1 MKNALIV
8 TSVASMVDQFLLP
21 SIYLLQ
27 NMGYVVHV
35 ACNFENGNTCNEE
48 KIKSLK
54 DALAQKNIAFFQVD
68 FARDISNVKQNG
80 KAYKQIQDLMKKKH
94 YSLIHCHSPIGG
106 FLTRLVAQKYRK
118 QGTRVFYTAHGF
130 HFYKG
135 APIKNWL
142 LYYPVERL
150 CSYMTDVLIT
160 INQEDYALAQKRM
173 KAKRIEYVPGV
184 GIDLSRFENICID
197 RNAKRKEIGIP
208 GDSILLFS
216 VGELNANKNH
226 QIVVRAMAQINNQ
239 NICYAIAGVGGKRKD
254 LLELAAEHGLADRM
268 YLLGFRKDIAELNQM
283 ADIFCFP
290 SVREGLSVSL
300 MEAMASG
307 LPVVCSKIRG
317 NVDLVDDFDGGMLF
331 SHNSIEECK
340 QAIESMLQSDRTTI
354 GMNNKK
360 KAQQYSI
367 DSIVSMMKTIY
378 SRE

>member
-54 DALAQKNIAFFQVD
+54 DALAHKNIAFFQVD

-80 KAYKQIQDLMKKKH
+80 NAYKQMQDLMKKKH

-130 HFYKG
+130 HFYEG

-173 KAKRIEYVPGV
+173 KAKCIEYVPGV
-184 GIDLSRFENICID
+184 GIDVAKFRDVQVD
-197 RNAKRKEIGIP
+197 RNQKRRDIGVP
-208 GDSILLFS
+208 EDAFLLVS
-216 VGELNANKNH
+216 VGELSVRKNH
-226 QIVVRAMAQINNQ
+226 RLILQALTKIENERIH
-239 NICYAIAGVGGKRKD
+239 YAIVGSGS
-254 LLELAAEHGLADRM
+254 LLDEYQDFARQHAIEDRIHF
-268 YLLGFRKDIAELNQM
+268 LGFRRDVAEIYQV
-283 ADIFCFP
+283 ADVCCLP
-290 SVREGLSVSL
+290 SIHEGLPVAL
-300 MEAMASG
+300 MEGMASG
-307 LPVVCSKIRG
+307 LPCVVSRIRG
-317 NVDLVDDFDGGMLF
+317 NTDLVDEHSGFAIDAHDVD
-331 SHNSIEECK
+331 EAVR
-340 QAIESMLQSDRTTI
+340 AIECLVDDEDLRRQCGKYNENRVTR
-354 GMNNKK
+354 
-360 KAQQYSI
+360 YSI
-367 DSIVSMMKTIY
+367 DVVTKRMKEIY
-378 SRE
+378 ES